1 MKTGFKRSDFKRSDR
16 LGELFRRELS
26 SIIQNEIRDPR
37 LPDFITISHIKI
49 SPDLSYA
56 HIYFTVL
63 DDTKI
68 ADTLKVLKGASGYIR
83 SHLSKKLDLRVT
95 PKLHFSYDKSEE
107 YSRNLSK
114 LIDKAAPSQDNG

>member
-1 MKTGFKRSDFKRSDR
+1 MKTSFKRSDFKRSDR

-26 SIIQNEIRDPR
+26 SIIQNEVRDPR
-37 LPDFITISHIKI
+37 LPGFITISHIKI

-63 DDTKI
+63 DDEKI
-68 ADTLKVLKGASGYIR
+68 ADTLKVLKGAAGYIR
-83 SHLSKKLDLRVT
+83 SHLSKKMDLRVT